1 MSECVGTPHCFVL
14 LQEEIVISVQQM
26 NHLYFNFSLR
36 MGESA
41 ELFIVAFYVLIRVG
55 FAELGFVAAGVVHL
69 LNLVMRK
76 VTFLVVTITFSTK
89 FMTV

>member
-1 MSECVGTPHCFVL
+1 
-14 LQEEIVISVQQM
+14 
-26 NHLYFNFSLR
+26 

-41 ELFIVAFYVLIRVG
+41 ELFIVAFYVLICVG

>member
-1 MSECVGTPHCFVL
+1 
-14 LQEEIVISVQQM
+14 
-26 NHLYFNFSLR
+26 

-41 ELFIVAFYVLIRVG
+41 ELFIVAFYVLICVG

-89 FMTV
+89 FMAV